1 MTLAAQIAAA
11 YGLDLLLGDPRWFP
25 HPVKYI
31 GRGALAL
38 EEPLRRHVTN
48 QRLAGVI
55 AVIAVVGGTAAL
67 AAVALLAARHAHPW
81 LEDAVSILILYTTF
95 ATRDLAAHASA
106 VDRALRRHD
115 LPAARL
121 LVSRIVGRDTDAL
134 DEVGVVR
141 AAVESV
147 AENTVDGVTAPL
159 FFAALGGPILALAYK
174 AISTLDSTFG
184 YRNERYLH
192 FGWASARLD
201 DVAAW
206 LPARLTLPVI
216 AVAAA
221 CAGCRPV
228 SAWRIGLRD
237 CRKHASPNSGFAEA
251 AMAGAL
257 GVQLGGPLLRKGHPV
272 ALPTMGEPFETLRV
286 AHIRRAIALM
296 LLTSLIAAGLLL
308 TARSVAEGLG

>member
-1 MTLAAQIAAA
+1 VTLAARIAAA
-11 YGLDLLLGDPRWFP
+11 YVLDLLLGDPRWFP

-38 EEPLRRHVTN
+38 EEPLRRYIAN
-48 QRLAGVI
+48 QRLAGALAVVI
-55 AVIAVVGGTAAL
+55 VVGGTAAL
-67 AAVALLAARHAHPW
+67 AAVTLLAARRVHPW

-95 ATRDLAAHASA
+95 ATRDLASHAMA
-106 VDRALRRHD
+106 VYRALRRHN
-115 LPAARL
+115 LPAARS

-134 DEVGVVR
+134 DEAGVVR

-159 FFAALGGPILALAYK
+159 FFAALGGPVLALAYK
-174 AISTLDSTFG
+174 AVSTLDSTFG
-184 YRNERYLH
+184 YRNERYFY

-206 LPARLTLPVI
+206 LPARLTFPLI

-221 CAGCRPV
+221 LTGCRPIP
-228 SAWRIGLRD
+228 AWRLGLHD

-251 AMAGAL
+251 AVAGAL
-257 GVQLGGPLLRKGHPV
+257 GVQLGGPLFRKGLPV
-272 ALPTMGEPFETLRV
+272 ELPTMGEPFETLRA
-286 AHIRRAIALM
+286 AHIRRAITLM
-296 LLTSLIAAGLLL
+296 LLTSLITAGLLL
-308 TARSVAEGLG
+308 AVRSLAEALG